1 MKFQLRN
8 TLLILV
14 STLLLSACQTNTIV
28 PSKNISQ
35 DENISKI
42 KADIPD
48 LDSDGDGIFDY
59 EDMCPATPENM
70 VVDERGCPFAPIGTG
85 LKMEY
90 RAFFAKGS
98 SELVA
103 KYQME
108 LDKVAAKM
116 NEYDKST
123 FRIEGSTSEDEM
135 IKGLNSLAKNRA
147 LMVKSYLLS
156 KHSIDAKRFITSS
169 CDARA
174 PIAPSDSEDVF
185 LNRRVY
191 GVLTEPEAESNYP
204 HPDDS
209 IPKTCVEF

>member
-1 MKFQLRN
+1 MLDKLGI
-8 TLLILV
+8 TTAIII
-14 STLLLSACQTNTIV
+14 SSSIITACQTPIQNPISHNQTIQTIDRPV
-28 PSKNISQ
+28 ATIN
-35 DENISKI
+35 D
-42 KADIPD
+42 
-48 LDSDGDGIFDY
+48 DSDGDGVYDY
-59 EDMCPATPENM
+59 KDMCPATPYN
-70 VVDERGCPFAPIGTG
+70 VVIDERGCPITPIGTG

-135 IKGLNSLAKNRA
+135 DKELNSLAKNRA
-147 LMVKSYLLS
+147 LMVKNYLLS
-156 KHSIDAKRFITSS
+156 KHNIESKRFITSS

-191 GVLTEPEAESNYP
+191 GLLTEPEAESNYLY
-204 HPDDS
+204 PDDS
-209 IPKTCVEF
+209 MPQTCVEF